1 MDLNTRDNIAGGGSS
16 VARRAALC
24 AVGRPPRRP
33 GQGEVAL
40 ERIRHTLD
48 SQGQI
53 LALAQIRQSR
63 PVSDLGTNKTVKD
76 RFWPWLEPFFRE
88 ALRAVGRPPR
98 LPSQGAIVLERIQGY
113 LIYKKTHLP
122 MTLPRA

>member
-1 MDLNTRDNIAGGGSS
+1 MHLNTRDNIAGGGSA

-48 SQGQI
+48 SQDQI
-53 LALAQIRQSR
+53 LALAQIGQSR
-63 PVSDLGTNKTVKD
+63 PDSDLGTNKTVKD

-88 ALRAVGRPPR
+88 ALCAVGRPPR
-98 LPSQGAIVLERIQGY
+98 RPGQGEAACERMQGY